1 MFKTGALRKATSLFM
16 AMTLFLGTLSFA
28 EAAGDGTADNPYQI
42 TTQVELAGINP
53 ATNAYYILMKD
64 IELTGSWTPLGGGY
78 DEYFRGNFDGNGH
91 VIRNLQITGN
101 TYTYAGL
108 FGRIDS
114 GKTVKNLTLE
124 NVAINVTSLHTGG
137 VAGANL
143 GTISNCIVKG
153 DVVGTLSVVGGIAG
167 ANNGTVKNCAKIGGS
182 VRGGKSIDKSLTGGI
197 VGDNQGVVS
206 ACYNTGA
213 VIGTAD
219 YVGGIAGES
228 TVDANNSA
236 NAEIKNCYNTGAVF
250 STGSTVGGIVG
261 INYITPGIIV
271 YGALVSQC
279 YNTGVVN
286 GFDQVAGIAGS
297 NGGLVSGCVSL
308 ADNMIADA
316 SATYY
321 GQIVGFAYPN
331 KQLNNYGC
339 TFMKKNGSQTPWTS
353 DYNEKDGH
361 LLAIDSA
368 YSLKFTVWRDNA
380 GFVSDIWIV
389 ENGTIPALKNIS
401 LTASDMQFPNTGV
414 GEPVAPQYFSITN
427 VGNTEATVTGV
438 TLYSQNFD
446 ATLTST
452 PADRVVPPNN
462 GTNTQG
468 IKITPS
474 PQLAAGTYSERASI
488 GYTDINGDRQTASVT
503 ITLTVVTLLEQTQPS
518 APLLQE
524 ASANAITL
532 VGISGAEYSKDN
544 GLTWQ
549 DNAQFENLKANTHYS
564 FVARLKAKPG
574 YKASPKSDTSA
585 LSTTRAQLDVNVT
598 IMGTPAYGQT
608 LYADV
613 DLNLINVPQAGPY
626 GVISYQWTQNGVGMT
641 DAKENKYTLTAADIG
656 KDINVMVGASNRGGV
671 ASAPQTLTV
680 EKAEQAPPPLGFTV
694 TGDYP
699 VNGGTGK
706 VVTITPVPGAEYKFF
721 SMNDLSL
728 ANMPFGN
735 INGHTLRNSDG
746 SLSAHIR
753 FSETATHKAS
763 SGVSVKIDEDYTQQN
778 APSSFTL
785 TSVSDGSGRY
795 TVSMPEIQ
803 HGEYSFDGVNYS
815 DIWKKG
821 SCTPGETITGH
832 MRVKQ
837 RNETVNGST
846 IYYATS
852 PVTVSTITL
861 PLNKV
866 EKPQATVDS
875 GTYPTQQVV
884 SFMSQTSDAKK
895 HYTLDGST
903 PTAYSPLYCEPLV
916 VSTTT
921 TIKVLAVK
929 AGMADSDIETFAYT
943 IGAAPVSTIT
953 NVSVSPG
960 TTTVNKGGTATFS
973 AVVTGTNTPSQDVA
987 WTVTGSGNPG
997 TSITSGGALT
1007 IAQDETA
1014 AGLTVTATSV
1024 QDNTKF
1030 GTASVTVAPANP
1042 PIQTYTVAFHPNGGV
1057 RTSGGELTQTVSK
1070 GTSAVEP
1077 ILTRSGYTFK
1087 GWDKPFNAVTTDM
1100 AITAQW
1106 TPNSGGGGPSSG
1118 GGATPPTSQQVSNV
1132 TGGDNPVKIAIK
1144 TDTKEGSA
1152 SVELTSTQVAK
1163 GKDIVV
1169 AIPEIAGVRDYSLT
1183 LPAAGLSVD
1192 SGSGS
1197 VSLKT
1202 NAGNLTLPS
1211 NMLIGMDTAAGS
1223 KVQVSI
1229 GSVKVDDLPKHAQDK
1244 VGNHPVVSLSLTIDG
1259 KAKAW
1264 NNPNASVI
1272 VSIPYTPTA
1281 EELKNPDGLTAFYID
1296 GSGNMIEIKDVKYD
1310 PLTKSIVFT
1319 TTHFSYYAV
1328 GYQTSALPKK
1338 FSDVLSDAWC
1348 YNAVA
1353 FIAEKGITTGTG
1365 NDKFSPEATLTR
1377 GQFIVMLMKAY
1388 DIEADKTPMDNFAD
1402 AGNTYYT
1409 GYLAVA
1415 KAKGISSGMG
1425 DNKFAPN
1432 QPITRQEMFSL
1443 LYNALKV
1450 IGQIPQGDSGKTV
1463 SDFTDCDSIAPW
1475 ATEPMTALIKAGT
1488 ITGSGRT
1495 LNPTGTT
1502 TRAEMAQVLY
1512 NLLGK

>member
-1 MFKTGALRKATSLFM
+1 MFKTGALRKVTSLFM
-16 AMTLFLGTLSFA
+16 AMTLFFGTMSFA
-28 EAAGDGTADNPYQI
+28 EAAGNGTADNPYQI
-42 TTQVELAGINP
+42 TTQAELAGINP
-53 ATNAYYILMKD
+53 AANAYYILMKD

-78 DEYFRGNFDGNGH
+78 GEYFRGNFDGNGH

-114 GKTVKNLTLE
+114 GKTVKNITLE

-137 VAGANL
+137 IAGANL

-153 DVVGTLSVVGGIAG
+153 DVVGTLSIVGGVAG

-182 VRGGKSIDKSLTGGI
+182 VSGGKSIDKSLTGGI
-197 VGDNQGVVS
+197 VGENQGVVS

-213 VIGTAD
+213 VTGTAD
-219 YVGGIAGES
+219 YVGGIAGAN

-236 NAEIKNCYNTGAVF
+236 NAEIKNCYNTGAVS
-250 STGSTVGGIVG
+250 STENSVGGIVG
-261 INYITPGIIV
+261 INYIAPGMV

-286 GFDQVAGIAGS
+286 AFDHVAGIAGS
-297 NGGLVSGCVSL
+297 NNGLVSGCVSL
-308 ADNMIADA
+308 ADNMKVDA

-321 GQIVGFAYPN
+321 GQIVGFAFPN
-331 KQLNNYGC
+331 KQLNNYGRISM
-339 TFMKKNGSQTPWTS
+339 TKNGSQTPWIS
-353 DYNEKDGH
+353 DYAEKDGH
-361 LLAIDSA
+361 LLTIDSA
-368 YSLKFTVWRDNA
+368 YSLKFTVWRENA
-380 GFVSDIWIV
+380 GFGPDIWIV

-427 VGNTEATVTGV
+427 VGNTEATVTDV

-532 VGISGAEYSKDN
+532 VGISGAEYSKDD

-549 DNAQFENLKANTHYS
+549 DNAQFENLKANTEYP

-585 LSTTRAQLDVNVT
+585 LSTTRAQLDCDVT
-598 IMGTPAYGQT
+598 IQGKAEYGQT

-613 DLNLINVPQAGPY
+613 DFNLINVAAGPY
-626 GVISYQWTQNGVGMT
+626 GMISYQWTRNGEVMT
-641 DAKENKYTLTAADIG
+641 DAKENSYTLTAADIG
-656 KDINVMVGASNRGGV
+656 KDINVLVKASNRVGA
-671 ASAPQTLTV
+671 ASAPQALTV
-680 EKAEQAPPPLGFTV
+680 EKAEASPPPLGFTV
-694 TGDYP
+694 SGDYP
-699 VNGGTGK
+699 ANGGSGK
-706 VVTITPVPGAEYKFF
+706 VITITLVPGAEYKFH
-721 SMNDLSL
+721 SMNDSSL
-728 ANMPFGN
+728 FNMPFGN
-735 INGHTLRNSDG
+735 INTHTLLTSDG

-785 TSVSDGSGRY
+785 TFDPDGSGMY
-795 TVSMPEIQ
+795 TVTMPEIQ
-803 HGEYSFDGVNYS
+803 YGEYSFDGVNYGDS
-815 DIWKKG
+815 REKG
-821 SCTPGETITGH
+821 VCKPGETITGY
-832 MRVKQ
+832 MRLKQ
-837 RNETVNGST
+837 RNEIVNGST
-846 IYYATS
+846 IYYAIS
-852 PVTVSTITL
+852 PNTVSAIKL
-861 PLNKV
+861 PLYKV
-866 EKPQATVDS
+866 EKPQATVGS
-875 GTYPTQQVV
+875 GTYAVPQTV
-884 SFMSQTSDAKK
+884 SFTSQTSDANMY
-895 HYTLDGST
+895 YTLDGT
-903 PTAYSPLYCEPLV
+903 NPTAYSPLFSEPIV
-916 VSTTT
+916 VSSTT

-929 AGMADSDIETFAYT
+929 AGMADSDIEIVTYT
-943 IGAAPVSTIT
+943 ISTAPVSTIT
-953 NVSVSPG
+953 GISVSPS
-960 TTTVNKGGTATFS
+960 TATLNKGGTATFS
-973 AVVTGTNTPSQDVA
+973 AVVAGTNTPSQDVA
-987 WTVTGSGNPG
+987 WTVTGSSNPG
-997 TSITSGGALT
+997 TSITLGGELT

-1014 AGLTVTATSV
+1014 TSLTVTATSV

-1030 GTASVTVAPANP
+1030 GTAAVTVAPANP
-1042 PIQTYTVAFHPNGGV
+1042 PIQTYTVTFHPNGGV

-1077 ILTRSGYTFK
+1077 ILTQSGYTFK
-1087 GWDKPFNAVTTDM
+1087 GWDKPFNDVTTDM

-1106 TPNSGGGGPSSG
+1106 TPNSGGGGGLSSG
-1118 GGATPPTSQQVSNV
+1118 GGTTPSTPQQEANM
-1132 TGGDNPVKIAIK
+1132 TGGDSPFKIAIK

-1152 SVELTSTQVAK
+1152 SVELPSAQVAK
-1163 GKDIVV
+1163 GKDIAVT
-1169 AIPEIAGVRDYSLT
+1169 IPKITGVSDYSIT

-1197 VSLKT
+1197 VSLNT
-1202 NAGNLTLPS
+1202 HVGNLTLPAD
-1211 NMLIGMDTAAGS
+1211 MLMGMDTASGS

-1229 GSVKVDDLPKHAQDK
+1229 GTVKVGDLPKDAQDK

-1259 KAKAW
+1259 KATAW
-1264 NNPNASVI
+1264 NNPHASVR

-1281 EELKNPDGLTAFYID
+1281 EELKNPDGLTVFYID
-1296 GSGNMIEIKDVKYD
+1296 GSGNMIEMKDAKYD

-1328 GYQTSALPKK
+1328 GYQTSTLPKK
-1338 FSDVLSDAWC
+1338 FSDVLSDAW
-1348 YNAVA
+1348 YYDAVT
-1353 FIAEKGITTGTG
+1353 FIAGKGITAGTG

-1388 DIEADKTPMDNFAD
+1388 DIEADKNPIDNFAD

-1415 KAKGISSGMG
+1415 KAKGISSGIG
-1425 DNKFAPN
+1425 NNKFAPN
-1432 QPITRQEMFSL
+1432 QAITRQEMFSL

-1463 SDFTDCDSIAPW
+1463 SDFTDSDSIAPW
-1475 ATEPMTALIKAGT
+1475 ATEPMTALVKAGT
-1488 ITGSGRT
+1488 VTGSGRT

-1512 NLLGK
+1512 NLLEK